1 MNQEEAKN
9 VVSNKIE
16 EGNSSDQGAN
26 NTLGIAAIFIS
37 VLSMVA
43 VIYQSY
49 LAKEEN
55 ELIRIQQSATTMPY
69 LSHWYSDIDGKYKFV
84 VANKGVGPAFIKEV
98 EFMANES
105 EKISVFNSSSDL
117 IYFMEQNSEVI
128 DTTPWV
134 KYHLQ
139 PNMLVSKDETI
150 EVYTFFIEND
160 RQEKQLKSEFNKLFE
175 GFKIVYEDIYGNS
188 WVLDSKVN
196 YPIEFK
202 KE

>member
-98 EFMANES
+98 EFIANES

-196 YPIEFK
+196 YPIEIK